1 MQKARRR
8 RRSSQATPSARWQ
21 RQHAGRRQAARQR
34 RYLLRS
40 MAEWLAA
47 STAKRQAKKTPSDAG
62 SALEDAMKIDGR
74 GRMASPMKTEI
85 AT

>member
-1 MQKARRR
+1 MRARRR
-8 RRSSQATPSARWQ
+8 WRNNHATPSARWRQ
-21 RQHAGRRQAARQR
+21 RHVRRRQVARK
-34 RYLLRS
+34 RYPLWRT
-40 MAEWLAA
+40 AEWLAA